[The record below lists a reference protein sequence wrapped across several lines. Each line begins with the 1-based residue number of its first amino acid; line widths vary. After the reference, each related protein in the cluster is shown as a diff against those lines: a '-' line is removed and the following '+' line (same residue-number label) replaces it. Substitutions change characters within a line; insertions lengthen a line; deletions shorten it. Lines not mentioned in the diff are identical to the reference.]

1 MMMIVYDLTNLAASD
16 VESTNLAKQCRF
28 LECAYGTNFMDNI
41 LNDSDIPM
49 RSLKQEIIKV
59 DFSLTQKQ
67 AKDHQSQKYVR
78 DIALNGGWM
87 RVWDAALDQGP
98 SGTITSLAILKLLCK
113 TTFADRRCPVEYC
126 AYVLPADSSLSDH
139 FLMQLAY

>member
-59 DFSLTQKQ
+59 DFSLT
-67 AKDHQSQKYVR
+67 
-78 DIALNGGWM
+78 L
-87 RVWDAALDQGP
+87 
-98 SGTITSLAILKLLCK
+98 
-113 TTFADRRCPVEYC
+113 
-126 AYVLPADSSLSDH
+126 
-139 FLMQLAY
+139 